1 MNLETGI
8 LAVDIET
15 KSAADLK
22 RVGQWAYAADES
34 TDVYCVVFGYAE
46 SAGRY
51 TYTTWTP
58 GDELPRG
65 IVEFIKA
72 GGTVLAHNASFEISV
87 WHNILQPR
95 YGFPP
100 LDLDQVDDT
109 QIRGLAMNLPLSLG
123 GLAEVLGCPTQKD
136 REGAALMLK
145 MCKLVEV
152 GVGEWK
158 PLDRS
163 GTDHDTEPNRAR
175 LVEYCRGDVGATLD
189 CYYKLKPLDVA
200 EILSYRVDKK
210 INARG
215 VYLDREFAE
224 ACLAIVKERKAE
236 LDGEIAD
243 GLTDWRALM
252 VTDSRNPYALKA
264 FLKEHGVEVPTRT
277 RKKKVGGKVEFK
289 KGETTDKEAVVE
301 ILARKD
307 LHPDV
312 RKVLDNRLE
321 STKATSLSKL
331 MRVDDMVGRDGRLR
345 FALQFCGAH
354 TGRWTSSG
362 LQLHNLPKDR
372 LGPLAES
379 VRDAILARD
388 LEALKFLV
396 DRPLEAVSWSLRSL
410 VCAAPG
416 KELIAADWSAI
427 EARVVAWLAGQ
438 SDVLAVF
445 ARGEDIYVK
454 SASDVGSGDRQLGKV
469 CTLALGYGMGVVT
482 FISTA
487 AGYGIALT
495 TKEAKRIQKA
505 WRDANSAIV
514 GFWNAL
520 EEAAKMAIESPGTFF
535 TAGRIR
541 AVATRGCLGLIL
553 PSGRTLRYWKPRV
566 QMASRTI
573 QVVDDDGVIEEKEIV
588 AEEIRFFTMSK
599 DKSSMDEE
607 STYGGK
613 IAENVTQAV
622 ARDLLA
628 AATVRVDR
636 VAPYESVIHVHDSL
650 AAEVPE
656 GAGDVEE
663 FCALL
668 AEPPPWAAGLP
679 LAAEGY
685 RSRYFKG

>member
-1 MNLETGI
+1 MNIEKGV

-15 KSAADLK
+15 KSAANLRK
-22 RVGQWAYAADES
+22 VGQWAYAADES

-46 SAGRY
+46 NAGRY

-72 GGTVLAHNASFEISV
+72 GGKIVAHNASFEISV
-87 WHNILQPR
+87 WQNILQPR

-109 QIRGLAMNLPLSLG
+109 QIRGLALNLPMTLG
-123 GLAEVLGCPTQKD
+123 GLAEVLGCPIQKD
-136 REGAALMLK
+136 KDGHALMLK
-145 MCKLVEV
+145 MSALVEV

-163 GTDHDTEPNRAR
+163 GTDHDTAPNRAR
-175 LVEYCRGDVGATLD
+175 LIAYCRDDVGATLD
-189 CYYKLKPLDVA
+189 CYYKLKPLDVG
-200 EILSYRVDKK
+200 EILAYRVDKK

-224 ACLAIVKERKAE
+224 ACLAVVKARKEE

-243 GLTDWRALM
+243 GLTDWRALL
-252 VTDSRNPYALKA
+252 VTDSRNPHALKS
-264 FLKEHGVEVPTRT
+264 FLKEHGVEVPARM
-277 RKKKVGGKVEFK
+277 RKKMVAGRATLTKSES
-289 KGETTDKEAVVE
+289 TDKAAVVE
-301 ILARKD
+301 ILAREG

-312 RKVLDNRLE
+312 RKVLENRLE
-321 STKATSLSKL
+321 STKATSLAKL

-362 LQLHNLPKDR
+362 IQIHNLPKDK
-372 LGPLAES
+372 LGPLAEP
-379 VRDAILARD
+379 VREAILARD

-396 DRPLEAVSWSLRSL
+396 DRPLEAVSWSLRSMI
-410 VCAAPG
+410 CAAPG
-416 KELIAADWSAI
+416 KDLIAADWSAI

-454 SASDVGSGDRQLGKV
+454 AASDVGSNNRQLGKV
-469 CTLALGYGMGVVT
+469 CTLALGYGMGVPT
-482 FISTA
+482 FVSTA
-487 AGYGIALT
+487 AGYNIALDL
-495 TKEAKRIQKA
+495 KEAKRIQRA
-505 WRDANSAIV
+505 WRDANNAIV
-514 GFWNAL
+514 GFWRGI
-520 EEAAKMAIESPGTFF
+520 EDAAKAAIQQPGTFF
-535 TAGRIR
+535 SAGRIK
-541 AVATRGCLGLIL
+541 AVATRGCLGLVL
-553 PSGRTLRYWKPRV
+553 PSGRTLRYWKPRL
-566 QMASRTI
+566 QMATRKI
-573 QVVDDDGVIEEKEIV
+573 AVVDDDGVIEEKEITS
-588 AEEIRFFTMSK
+588 EEIRFFTMGK
-599 DKSSMDEE
+599 DKGSMDEE

-613 IAENVTQAV
+613 LAENVTQAV

-628 AATVRVDR
+628 AATVRVAR
-636 VAPYESVIHVHDSL
+636 VKPYEIVMHVHDSL
-650 AAEVPE
+650 AAEVPTR
-656 GAGDVEE
+656 AGDVAE
-663 FCALL
+663 FCRLL